1 MSTSG
6 TFTFDLDITEVIEEA
21 YERIGGEAR
30 TGYHY
35 RTARR
40 SLDLLLL
47 EWQNRGLN
55 LWTVKNDS
63 QTLTANT
70 IAYTLNVKVLD
81 IIEGL
86 LRTDAGDTAKQ
97 VDLTMTR
104 ISISDYAHQTNK
116 LTTGRPINFWIERTP
131 SAIIVNMWP
140 TPDAAQTY
148 VFNYYYME
156 RIEDTG
162 SPGSNTID
170 VPARHLP
177 ALTAGLAYYLAMKT
191 PSAMSMVP
199 MLQMEYERQWELAS
213 DSTREKAS
221 LYFAP
226 TGYKIV

>member
-6 TFTFDLDITEVIEEA
+6 TFTFALDITEVIEEA

-162 SPGSNTID
+162 SPGSNTLD